1 MKCLYSVL
9 VENRKGILV
18 LYHIMADIR
27 AKETIRKLPAQL
39 IHHAVQVGNLTSL
52 KLLLGNYP
60 HLVNERN
67 SNYDTP
73 LLAALKASLN
83 KRVELSVIKFLL
95 NCNANINLQDKDNRT
110 VLMVA
115 CISNKTRIA
124 RLILQGMS
132 PDTDLSVRDS
142 NGCTALM
149 HSVIY
154 NDIGLIKEILS
165 RCKTEGILIDM
176 LLDGGY
182 LPKQSN
188 LKPQKKGHKSS
199 KLLMHQLMD
208 IKSMELGHA
217 YRTTYIATTPRV
229 NDTFR
234 SSSSSLSCLTPSLP
248 SSISIID
255 IAVES
260 PEDQSFGSVLNKST
274 TNLSLARF
282 VSCKKSSKLLG
293 KSLISEKIRRKSA
306 LST

>member
-142 NGCTALM
+142 DGCTALM

-217 YRTTYIATTPRV
+217 YHTTYIATTPRV

>member
-255 IAVES
+255 IVVES

-293 KSLISEKIRRKSA
+293 KSLISEKIRQKSA

>member
-1 MKCLYSVL
+1 
-9 VENRKGILV
+9 
-18 LYHIMADIR
+18 MADIR

-73 LLAALKASLN
+73 LLPALKASLN

-95 NCNANINLQDKDNRT
+95 NCNANINLKDKDNRT

-165 RCKTEGILIDM
+165 R
-176 LLDGGY
+176 
-182 LPKQSN
+182 
-188 LKPQKKGHKSS
+188 
-199 KLLMHQLMD
+199 
-208 IKSMELGHA
+208 
-217 YRTTYIATTPRV
+217 
-229 NDTFR
+229 
-234 SSSSSLSCLTPSLP
+234 
-248 SSISIID
+248 
-255 IAVES
+255 
-260 PEDQSFGSVLNKST
+260 
-274 TNLSLARF
+274 
-282 VSCKKSSKLLG
+282 
-293 KSLISEKIRRKSA
+293 
-306 LST
+306 

>member
-1 MKCLYSVL
+1 
-9 VENRKGILV
+9 
-18 LYHIMADIR
+18 
-27 AKETIRKLPAQL
+27 
-39 IHHAVQVGNLTSL
+39 
-52 KLLLGNYP
+52 
-60 HLVNERN
+60 
-67 SNYDTP
+67 
-73 LLAALKASLN
+73 
-83 KRVELSVIKFLL
+83 
-95 NCNANINLQDKDNRT
+95 
-110 VLMVA
+110 
-115 CISNKTRIA
+115 
-124 RLILQGMS
+124 MS
-132 PDTDLSVRDS
+132 PDTNFNVRDS

-149 HSVIY
+149 HSVVY

-165 RCKTEGILIDM
+165 RYKKEGILIENHAKKSVLDLAKERKNKEIIDM

-234 SSSSSLSCLTPSLP
+234 SSSPSLSCLTPSLS
-248 SSISIID
+248 SSIPMID
-255 IAVES
+255 IVVES

-274 TNLSLARF
+274 ANLSLARF

-306 LST
+306 LGI

>member
-255 IAVES
+255 IVVES

>member
-255 IAVES
+255 IVVES

-282 VSCKKSSKLLG
+282 VSCKKVFKTTR
-293 KSLISEKIRRKSA
+293 KISDK
-306 LST
+306 